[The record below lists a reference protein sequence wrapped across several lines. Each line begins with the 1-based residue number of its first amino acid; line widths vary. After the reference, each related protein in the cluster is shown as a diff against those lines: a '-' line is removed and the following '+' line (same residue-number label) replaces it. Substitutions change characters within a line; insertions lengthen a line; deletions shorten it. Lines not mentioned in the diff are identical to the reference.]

1 MGNIW
6 SILDNNHY
14 DENLYIRKF
23 SSNEKTGY
31 NFYDGF
37 GIWSTLR
44 DIKAR
49 GELSDL
55 MLACALGTKHNI
67 TVLTNESDVNKKNKN
82 GFTALMFAGAFR
94 DSDVVKFLIKNGAN
108 VNDSSQE
115 GFTPLLL
122 ACLFRNYENVVT
134 LLRNGA
140 DVNVKCYNGMDSLSI
155 ASSIG
160 QMDIVDILMEYGANI
175 NTIDDNGNTLLMQ
188 TLKNNSIWPLFEQ
201 LTVSGFLFANF
212 GGYIRSAKD
221 DTCKEIKHLVAMG
234 ANVSS
239 KNNDGE
245 SAIILSTTIRLNKE
259 FYCLIELGAD
269 INDVTNDGQ
278 TPLTI
283 SLKNGNKELSKFLIE
298 HGANVNVVDK
308 RGQSALDI
316 ACIFSQPDT
325 ILEMLEAGA
334 QAGAGTPLISACQFQ
349 KGNIIKILMELG
361 ANVNETNDLG
371 DTPLIVACRHQKGD
385 VVKMLLE
392 SGASPNAV
400 NMNGDTPLTMAC
412 ISQNEEIMGILIEL
426 AGGIERFNK
435 EGNNSLMIAFRYRDI
450 EISLFLIEKG
460 ADPSSLRFL
469 EFEQYKAIH
478 IAAKQNDIKKVQ
490 LCLDL
495 GINVDEIT
503 LETKR
508 SALYYATKREY
519 LDIMELLIVNGANI
533 YLNDEPRDDRYP
545 FSPLR
550 LAIRNYYDLDVVK
563 LFELSPMFDPYYV
576 LLDPWAA
583 FEYVKY
589 FLKGDVDINAQNQC
603 GGTMLHNAVFQKNK
617 RLIDFLLKMGART
630 DIVDDYGNTAMN
642 VNAIC
647 WEHGGAYRF

>member
-6 SILDNNHY
+6 STPNNYY
-14 DENLYIRKF
+14 DENLYIGKF

-31 NFYDGF
+31 NFYNGSE
-37 GIWSTLR
+37 IWSTLEVL
-44 DIKAR
+44 KTR

-55 MLACALGTKHNI
+55 MLACALGTKNDI
-67 TVLTNESDVNKKNKN
+67 TVLVDNSDVNEKNKN
-82 GFTALMFAGAFR
+82 GFTALMFASAFR
-94 DSDVVKFLIKNGAN
+94 DSDVVKFLIRNGAD

-115 GFTPLLL
+115 GFTPLSL
-122 ACLFRNYENVVT
+122 ACLFENYENVVT

-155 ASSIG
+155 ASSIS
-160 QMDIVDILMEYGANI
+160 QMDIADILMEYGANI
-175 NTIDDNGNTLLMQ
+175 DTIDNNGNTLLMQ
-188 TLKNNSIWPLFEQ
+188 TLKYNPVRSLFNYLED
-201 LTVSGFLFANF
+201 SKFLFTITGTRVKSQNN
-212 GGYIRSAKD
+212 I
-221 DTCKEIKHLVAMG
+221 CKKIKHLAEIG

-245 SAIILSTTIRLNKE
+245 SVIILSTTFKLNKV
-259 FYCLIELGAD
+259 FYCLMELGAD

-298 HGANVNVVDK
+298 HGANVNVVNK

-316 ACIFSQPDT
+316 ACIFSWPDI
-325 ILEMLEAGA
+325 ILEMLEVGA
-334 QAGAGTPLISACQFQ
+334 QVNVGTPLITACQFQ
-349 KGNIIKILMELG
+349 KEDIVKIFVELG
-361 ANVNETNDLG
+361 ANINETDNYG
-371 DTPLIVACRHQKGD
+371 YTPLMMACRNQKGD
-385 VVKMLLE
+385 IVKMLLE
-392 SGASPNAV
+392 LGARPNAV
-400 NMNGDTPLTMAC
+400 SAFGDTPLMMAC
-412 ISQNEEIMGILIEL
+412 IGQNKEIIGTLIEL
-426 AGGIERFNK
+426 TDDIRKSNIGEWDDLLAV
-435 EGNNSLMIAFRYRDI
+435 AFIYRDLD
-450 EISLFLIEKG
+450 ISLFLIEKG

-469 EFEQYKAIH
+469 EFDQYKAIH
-478 IAAKQNDIKKVQ
+478 FATKQNDIEKVQ

-495 GINVDEIT
+495 GINVDEVT

-519 LDIMELLIVNGANI
+519 LDIMKLLIVNGANI
-533 YLNDEPRDDRYP
+533 YLDDEPRDDRYP

-550 LAIRNYYDLDVVK
+550 FAIRNDYDLDAVK

-576 LLDPWAA
+576 LLDPWVA
-583 FEYVKY
+583 FEYVEY
-589 FLKGDVDINAQNQC
+589 FLKGDVDVNAQNQC
-603 GGTMLHNAVFQKNK
+603 GGTMLHNAVFQRNK
-617 RLIDFLLKMGART
+617 RLVDFLLKMGART
-630 DIVDDYGNTAMN
+630 DIMDDYGNTAMN